1 MSPNQPDR
9 EGQKP
14 SVLDLILTN
23 EEPMI
28 DDEIKEIPPI
38 GKSDHVGLCFGW
50 TYICKV
56 DMIH

>member
-9 EGQKP
+9 EGQKS

-28 DDEIKEIPPI
+28 DDEIEEIPPI
-38 GKSDHVGLCFGW
+38 GKSDHVSLFW
-50 TYICKV
+50 LDVHIR
-56 DMIH
+56 